1 MHPESISKTKFRVGI
16 DAHALGSSLGGNET
30 YLRCLLRGL
39 RHHPEYQYLLY
50 VSHPGAREIAAEHLP
65 EAECHIVSQNPLKR
79 LGIDL
84 PLASQFHRLDLLH
97 LQYVAPLSTRCLV
110 SLMIHDL
117 SYEHHPAWFRRSE
130 VLRFRATIPRSA
142 AVANVVMTV
151 SHFCRED
158 IIGRLHLPP
167 EKVVVTP
174 NAVSPIYQPI
184 DREGQESVKNRW
196 SLPER
201 YILALGNLQPRKNI
215 ETLLRAWKAI
225 MHKPSMEN
233 VSLVLTGKRA
243 WLHDDILQEANQEGM
258 ERVLFTGY
266 LPEKDLPALYSGA
279 MMFVYPSLFEGFGLP
294 PIEAMACGTPV
305 IVGRN
310 SALGETCGDAARYAD
325 VLSEGSLADAMV
337 SLASDHLERER
348 LAALGIARAAHFTLE
363 NLAEPTLRSWKNI
376 LPQGIPPQ
384 R

>member
-1 MHPESISKTKFRVGI
+1 
-16 DAHALGSSLGGNET
+16 
-30 YLRCLLRGL
+30 
-39 RHHPEYQYLLY
+39 
-50 VSHPGAREIAAEHLP
+50 
-65 EAECHIVSQNPLKR
+65 
-79 LGIDL
+79 
-84 PLASQFHRLDLLH
+84 
-97 LQYVAPLSTRCLV
+97 
-110 SLMIHDL
+110 
-117 SYEHHPAWFRRSE
+117 
-130 VLRFRATIPRSA
+130 
-142 AVANVVMTV
+142 MTV

-158 IIGRLHLPP
+158 IIRRLHLPP

-196 SLPER
+196 NLPER

-225 MHKPSMEN
+225 MHKPGMEN

-305 IVGRN
+305 IVGKN

-325 VLSEGSLADAMV
+325 VHSEGSLADAMV

-363 NLAEPTLRSWKNI
+363 NLAEPTLRSWENI
-376 LPQGIPPQ
+376 LPQRMPSQ